1 MAPTAARDLPR
12 PRLASEDLTHPIGGA
27 PCGAPLFCPRLAVR
41 SMVPVQRR
49 SDGRSLLGVGLVV
62 ASACSYG
69 TLAIFGKLAYS
80 HGIALPT
87 LLSYRFILAALVFW
101 VLVALR
107 APALPPRGRWLPL
120 VAMGAAGYV
129 GQSASY
135 FGALRLIPAS
145 TTSLL
150 LYTFPAVVTLLAAL
164 LFHELLSTGKLI
176 ALAVALIGT
185 VLVVQAQLQS
195 VPALGLVLGL
205 MSAGFY
211 SSSILYASR
220 VLPGVPP
227 IAASATIMTA
237 AAAVWAAYAGATGQL
252 GLRADGATLWLLAG
266 FVLMATVFPVLTFVI
281 GMPLIGPSR
290 AAILSTFEPATTVL
304 LAVVILGE
312 VARPIQ
318 YLGGSLIILAAILL
332 EAPGWLAARATV
344 QPIRE

>member
-1 MAPTAARDLPR
+1 MKR
-12 PRLASEDLTHPIGGA
+12 
-27 PCGAPLFCPRLAVR
+27 
-41 SMVPVQRR
+41 VQRR

-62 ASACSYG
+62 ASASSYG
-69 TLAIFGKLAYS
+69 TLAIFGKLAYGR
-80 HGIALPT
+80 GIALPT
-87 LLSYRFILAALVFW
+87 LLSYRFALAALVFW

-107 APALPPRGRWLPL
+107 APALPRRGRWLPL
-120 VAMGAAGYV
+120 VVMGAAGYV

-164 LFHELLSTGKLI
+164 LFHESLSPAKLV

-185 VLVVQAQLQS
+185 VLVVQAQVQS
-195 VPALGLVLGL
+195 VPVLGL
-205 MSAGFY
+205 GLGLLSAGFY
-211 SSSILYASR
+211 SSYILYASR

-237 AAAVWAAYAGATGQL
+237 AAGVWAAYAGATGQL
-252 GLRADGATLWLLAG
+252 GLRPDGAAIALLAG
-266 FVLMATVFPVLTFVI
+266 FVLLATVFPVLTFVI

-304 LAVVILGE
+304 LAVLILGE

-318 YLGGSLIILAAILL
+318 YLGGALIILAAVFL
-332 EAPGWLAARATV
+332 EAPGWLASRATI